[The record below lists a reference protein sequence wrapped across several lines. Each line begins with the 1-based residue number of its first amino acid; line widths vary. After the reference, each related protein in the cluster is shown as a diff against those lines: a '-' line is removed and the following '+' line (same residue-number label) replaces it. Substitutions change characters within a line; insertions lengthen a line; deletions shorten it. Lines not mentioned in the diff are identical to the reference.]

1 MKTLHKILSALA
13 CAAAALTTFAAD
25 EKPATPQEFKHRVT
39 GLFSTDRVDDLGKV
53 AAQLPDVKLISVDFK
68 TAEAVFSYDST
79 KVGGGGKPD
88 KAAERLDNLI
98 RNASRSTFGIKPLC
112 TTPRDQLKLIEIGV
126 FGLDCK
132 GCALA
137 AYESIAKLD
146 GVEQATVNFKVG
158 LVTAMIDPKK
168 TDRAALEAALKQKQ
182 VELKKQP

>member
-1 MKTLHKILSALA
+1 M
-13 CAAAALTTFAAD
+13 
-25 EKPATPQEFKHRVT
+25 
-39 GLFSTDRVDDLGKV
+39 
-53 AAQLPDVKLISVDFK
+53 
-68 TAEAVFSYDST
+68 
-79 KVGGGGKPD
+79 
-88 KAAERLDNLI
+88 
-98 RNASRSTFGIKPLC
+98 
-112 TTPRDQLKLIEIGV
+112 